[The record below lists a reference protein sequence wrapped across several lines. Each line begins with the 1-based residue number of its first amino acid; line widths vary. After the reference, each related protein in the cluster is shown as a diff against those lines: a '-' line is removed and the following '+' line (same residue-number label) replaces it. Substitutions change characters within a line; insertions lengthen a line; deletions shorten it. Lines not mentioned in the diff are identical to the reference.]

1 MGRPK
6 AGPEGSRLR
15 MTGLA
20 VHTMDLLVNIDVDD
34 LPKAIAFYEQAAG
47 LRPARRFGALG
58 VEMLGASS
66 PVYLLVKQAGTSPS
80 PRADDKRHYR
90 RHWTPV
96 HLDFVVADVAAAIAR
111 ASEAGATIEGEVEI
125 GNEIPIELY
134 KAVAEVLPFLMRMSG
149 VRPGQK
155 AAPTPAA
162 GQGATQTRT
171 RTQGPAQPA
180 AQALMGPR
188 R

>member
-1 MGRPK
+1 MSTAPK
-6 AGPEGSRLR
+6 NK
-15 MTGLA
+15 LA
-20 VHTMDLLVNIDVDD
+20 VALQYEAPGTPRVVAKGKGEIGQKIIDV
-34 LPKAIAFYEQAAG
+34 
-47 LRPARRFGALG
+47 AREHGVPIEENASLAGAL
-58 VEMLGASS
+58 S
-66 PVYLLVKQAGTSPS
+66 
-80 PRADDKRHYR
+80 
-90 RHWTPV
+90 
-96 HLDFVVADVAAAIAR
+96 
-111 ASEAGATIEGEVEI
+111 EVEI

-134 KAVAEVLPFLMRMSG
+134 KAVAEVLLFLMRMSG